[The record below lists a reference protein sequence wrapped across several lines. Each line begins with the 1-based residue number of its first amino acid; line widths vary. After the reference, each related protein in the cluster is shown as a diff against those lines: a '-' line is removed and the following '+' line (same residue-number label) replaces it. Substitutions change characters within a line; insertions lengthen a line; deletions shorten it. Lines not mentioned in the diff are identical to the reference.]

1 MATFP
6 TIEAKELRLPATSN
20 DCFPL
25 KTTEI
30 EREVV
35 DLFERFRASILR
47 YVLAFG
53 LPVPDGEEIV
63 QEVFLALF
71 KHMIRRKSC
80 RNLRGW
86 IFSVAH
92 NLALQKR
99 SNNRRSRQE
108 GLAVDRA
115 ITEEER
121 DPSPNPEE
129 QVLVVERQ
137 KRLLAVLAVL
147 PEQDRWCLHLRAEGL
162 RYREIADVLDI
173 SLGTVSASLTRSVNR
188 LMSADR

>member
-1 MATFP
+1 MATLP
-6 TIEAKELRLPATSN
+6 TVGSKELSLRARPSDSL
-20 DCFPL
+20 PL

-30 EREVV
+30 EREVI
-35 DLFERFRASILR
+35 DLFEQSRSSILR

-53 LPVPDGEEIV
+53 LPLPDGEEVV

-71 KHMIRRKSC
+71 KHMIRGKSC

-92 NLALQKR
+92 NLALKKR
-99 SNNRRSRQE
+99 CGIRRSQGE
-108 GLAVDRA
+108 GLALEGVAAKD
-115 ITEEER
+115 EC

-137 KRLLAVLAVL
+137 KRLLAVLSAL
-147 PEQDRWCLHLRAEGL
+147 PDQDRWCLHLRAEGL
-162 RYREIADVLDI
+162 RYREIAEVLDI
-173 SLGTVSASLTRSVNR
+173 SLGAVSASLTRSLTR